1 MDKFGKLFVK
11 ASVIYLSLGALFGLH
26 MAVADHGYTQLRF
39 IHVHFM
45 LIGFMAMMIFGVGY
59 HILPRF
65 NAKPLPYPALV
76 PVHFWLANAGLM
88 GMGALYVAGAFSETG
103 APRMLFGLFGLMEAS
118 GMFIFTANIYSV
130 LTEEKRPEPFTVATA
145 AQSGQAPKS
154 VENAAMAQ
162 EVKLSPAMK
171 ISEILEKY
179 PHLEEAMAEE
189 GLGDVVNPAVRQ
201 TAATLVTLG
210 MAAKKAGL
218 EPYPLMARLEGKQL
232 ISASDKPKPASQPG
246 EDGVLGK
253 GIKRGEMATMDT
265 LVGGLLEAYP
275 ETKKVMEAHYGAACF
290 TCPGQN
296 TETIEQTASIHGTSP
311 QNILD
316 EINGIIKEAIK

>member
-11 ASVIYLSLGALFGLH
+11 ASVIYLTLGALFGLH
-26 MAVADHGYTQLRF
+26 MALADHGYTQLRF

-45 LIGFMAMMIFGVGY
+45 LIGFMSMMIFGVGY

-65 NAKPLPYPALV
+65 NAKALPYPSLV
-76 PVHFWLANAGLM
+76 PVHFWLANAGLV
-88 GMGALYVAGAFSETG
+88 GMGALYVAGAYSETG
-103 APRMLFGLFGLMEAS
+103 APRMLFGLFGLMEAL
-118 GMFIFTANIYSV
+118 GMFIFSYSIYSV
-130 LTEEKRPEPFTVATA
+130 LTEEKRPEPFTVAAA
-145 AQSGQAPKS
+145 AQASPAPRAEEKPT
-154 VENAAMAQ
+154 AP
-162 EVKLSPAMK
+162 EVKLSPSMK
-171 ISEILEKY
+171 ISEVLEKY
-179 PHLEEAMAEE
+179 PHLEEAMAAE
-189 GLGDVVNPAVRQ
+189 GLADVVDPAVRQ

-232 ISASDKPKPASQPG
+232 ISASDKPKKAPEPTM
-246 EDGVLGK
+246 GK
-253 GIKRGEMATMDT
+253 LITRGAMATMDT
-265 LVGGLLEAYP
+265 LVGSLLEAYP

-311 QNILD
+311 RKILE
-316 EINGIIKEAIK
+316 EINGIIEEAIK

>member
-179 PHLEEAMAEE
+179 LTW
-189 GLGDVVNPAVRQ
+189 R
-201 TAATLVTLG
+201 
-210 MAAKKAGL
+210 
-218 EPYPLMARLEGKQL
+218 
-232 ISASDKPKPASQPG
+232 KPWPRR
-246 EDGVLGK
+246 D
-253 GIKRGEMATMDT
+253 
-265 LVGGLLEAYP
+265 
-275 ETKKVMEAHYGAACF
+275 
-290 TCPGQN
+290 
-296 TETIEQTASIHGTSP
+296 
-311 QNILD
+311 
-316 EINGIIKEAIK
+316 